1 MIFVSVRIAS
11 QRGPEGLNKSGVAI
25 HKPVAQCQNPNG
37 HGEAKDCQSAWAGWL
52 GDRVQVGQSH
62 FDRGFKV
69 IRLQMEVDLLAI
81 EFTPQLV
88 LIINIIRII
97 LVVD

>member
-1 MIFVSVRIAS
+1 MIFVRVCIAC
-11 QRGPEGLNKSGVAI
+11 QRRPERLNKSGVAI
-25 HKPVAQCQNPNG
+25 DKPVAQCQNPNG

-52 GDRVQVGQSH
+52 ADRVQVGQSH

-81 EFTPQLV
+81 EFAPPISPLSLT
-88 LIINIIRII
+88 
-97 LVVD
+97 